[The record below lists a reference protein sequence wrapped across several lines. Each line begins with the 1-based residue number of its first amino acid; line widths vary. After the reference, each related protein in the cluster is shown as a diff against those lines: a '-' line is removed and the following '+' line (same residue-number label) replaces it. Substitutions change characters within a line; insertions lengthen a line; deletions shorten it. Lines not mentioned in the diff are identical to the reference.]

1 MPSRE
6 GALGVAQNPFWILT
20 AARDDRPCQLRKQ
33 AAPGDDPNRRLP
45 SGSRP
50 SMNPPARSRRKQLEQ
65 QLERSLWKIRLIAI
79 LPVIMSLVSTMVTF
93 VLGTIEIVR
102 ALEVLGQGVAGK
114 GIIGEL
120 LGGVVSGIDLY
131 LIGIALLIFGYG
143 VYELL
148 ISPIEAARES
158 EGGSGLLDIRN
169 LDQLKEKLVKVLVV
183 ALIVS
188 AFKAMLTMPIKD
200 GTSLALFCLSV
211 LLLAL
216 SGVLVTSDPNRLMK
230 R

>member
-1 MPSRE
+1 MGPR
-6 GALGVAQNPFWILT
+6 V
-20 AARDDRPCQLRKQ
+20 
-33 AAPGDDPNRRLP
+33 RRLK
-45 SGSRP
+45 G
-50 SMNPPARSRRKQLEQ
+50 LEIRMEQ
-65 QLERSLWKIRLIAI
+65 SLWRLRLIAI
-79 LPVIMSLVSTMVTF
+79 LPVLMSLASTVITF
-93 VLGTIEIVR
+93 VLGTMEIGK
-102 ALEVLGQGVAGK
+102 AILLLASGAKGQYVIAK
-114 GIIGEL
+114 L

-158 EGGSGLLDIRN
+158 GGGSGLLDIRN

-188 AFKAMLTMPIKD
+188 AFKSMLTLPIQD
-200 GTSLALFCLSV
+200 GASLAFFCLSV

-216 SGVLVTSDPNRLMK
+216 SGVLVTGDLAHGR
-230 R
+230 RQDR